1 MSAAL
6 STRQAA
12 LLVALITCVAFI
24 NSFGGKFVYD
34 DIQEIEQN
42 PSMEQ
47 LLPPWD
53 AMFVGNKLPARPL
66 PYLTFAIDHA
76 IWGNNPFGYH
86 LANLAI
92 HVIAAVALFHLVRL
106 TLLSPRLRGRFGDA
120 AVPLAM
126 VIAMIWAVHPLQT
139 QAVTYVY
146 QRIESMT
153 GMLCLVSLAAFA
165 RAASAGWSPRWLA
178 VSVAASAA
186 AMFSKEN
193 AVVLPL
199 LILSYDW
206 FFVSPEPPAAWPR
219 DLWSRRGYYAL
230 LAGTWLVLG
239 IQLAVQGGEYQEF
252 KKEIH
257 PPLAYALTQSGVIL
271 HYLRLAVWP
280 VGQQFD
286 YSSWPIAS
294 SPWQVLPSL
303 VTILT
308 LLVVTAVGTLRRRPW
323 AWLGAAFFLVLAPTS
338 SIMPIEAVA
347 NEHRMYL
354 ALASVVSAIV
364 LAVLGLAG
372 RAAVALP
379 GLAKVD
385 HRIPAVAAGTLI
397 MLLVVATQFRNQLYT
412 KVSAIWLDVEVNDP
426 GNYRTNWVLAC
437 IFGGAGHLDAALLFA
452 EKTLQRRPDANIF
465 NDLAGF
471 HSKKGDYVHAEKILR
486 RGLELQQ
493 AALGPEH
500 EAVLATVVDLAVALR
515 NQGNIDEAAA
525 LCAGSLDAIQRVLG
539 DKDDATI
546 SASMMA
552 SLGLS
557 QQGEHAKA
565 EALARA
571 ALATA
576 RRTKKPPNV
585 IIVNATVVLAD
596 VLRKGGRPAE
606 AEGIL
611 RPAINELRSATRRTI
626 SPSTLEEALAS
637 ALEESGRFDEAV
649 ALRRRVATDN
659 ERQLGPD
666 HAITR
671 TAAEK
676 LAIAMA
682 AQRFANGDYRAAADM
697 YRLLLK
703 GSTESRGADHPTT
716 LEWRT
721 KLQAAEAAAA
731 PPAPAAPLGPAAN
744 R

>member
-1 MSAAL
+1 MSTVL
-6 STRQAA
+6 SPRQAA

-34 DIQEIEQN
+34 DIQEIERN

-53 AMFVGNKLPARPL
+53 AMFVGNRLPARPL

-76 IWGNNPFGYH
+76 LWGNNPVGYH
-86 LANLAI
+86 FTNLAI
-92 HVIAAVALFHLVRL
+92 HVIAALSLFQLVRL
-106 TLLSPRLRGRFGDA
+106 TFLSPRLRGRFGDT

-165 RAASAGWSPRWLA
+165 RAASGGWSPRWLA
-178 VSVAASAA
+178 VSIAASAA

-199 LILSYDW
+199 LILGYDW
-206 FFVSPEPPAAWPR
+206 FFVAPEPPTGWPR
-219 DLWSRRGYYAL
+219 DLWTRRGYYAL

-239 IQLAVQGGEYQEF
+239 VQLAIQAAEYQEF

-257 PPLAYALTQSGVIL
+257 PPIAYALTQSGVIL

-280 VGQQFD
+280 VRQQFD

-294 SPWQVLPSL
+294 SPWPVLPSL
-303 VTILT
+303 ATILAM
-308 LLVVTAVGTLRRRPW
+308 VCITAVGTVQRRPW
-323 AWLGAAFFLVLAPTS
+323 AWLGFAFFLVLAPTS

-354 ALASVVSAIV
+354 ALAPVVATIV

-372 RAAVALP
+372 KAAVRWP

-385 HRIPAVAAGTLI
+385 HRVPAAAVGGLI

-426 GNYRTNWVLAC
+426 GNYRTNWVLAS
-437 IFGGAGHLDAALLFA
+437 IFGGGGHPDAAMLFA

-465 NDLAGF
+465 NDLAGY
-471 HSKKGDYVHAEKILR
+471 HSKNGDYVTAEATLR
-486 RGLELQQ
+486 RGLKLQE

-500 EAVLATVVDLAVALR
+500 EAVLATIVDLAVALK
-515 NQGNIDEAAA
+515 NQGKIDEAAA
-525 LCAGSLDAIQRVLG
+525 ICEGSIDAIRRVMG
-539 DKDDATI
+539 EHDDATI
-546 SASMMA
+546 SALMMTA
-552 SLGLS
+552 LGLS
-557 QQGEHAKA
+557 QQGDHPKA

-571 ALATA
+571 ALAAA
-576 RRTKKPPNV
+576 RKTKKPPNV

-596 VLRKGGRPAE
+596 VLRKVGRPTEAE
-606 AEGIL
+606 AIL
-611 RPAINELRSATRRTI
+611 RPAISELRAAKRRNI
-626 SPSTLEEALAS
+626 PASTLEESLAS

-649 ALRRRVATDN
+649 ALRRRVVADN

-666 HAITR
+666 HVISR
-671 TAAEK
+671 TASEK

-682 AQRFANGDYRAAADM
+682 AQRFANGDYRGAADM

-703 GSTESRGADHPTT
+703 ASTESRGADHPTT
-716 LEWRT
+716 VEWKT

-731 PPAPAAPLGPAAN
+731 TPAPNAPLRPAAN